1 MEDKEYILRE
11 RSKQQFIADMLNNP
25 WLRDPQQRQPTGTC
39 SFFGTNARNGTV
51 TVTISEGIKTIVNV
65 DERGNKTVIAVRAD
79 DI

>member
-11 RSKQQFIADMLNNP
+11 RSKQQFITDMLNNP

-39 SFFGTNARNGTV
+39 SFFGPNARKGTV
-51 TVTISEGIKTIVNV
+51 TIGEGIKTIVNV
-65 DERGNKTVIAVRAD
+65 DERGNKTVIVVRAD

>member
-11 RSKQQFIADMLNNP
+11 RSKQQFITDMLNNP

-51 TVTISEGIKTIVNV
+51 TIGEGIKTIVNV
-65 DERGNKTVIAVRAD
+65 DERGNKTVIVVRAD